1 MFALMHLIVLL
12 CHFTL
17 CCTQTL
23 AVLLD
28 MFCFVLLWF
37 ALQWAGSNE
46 VIISLETRLSL
57 SPEMRGKQGTLEE
70 RPVSF

>member
-1 MFALMHLIVLL
+1 MFALMHLIVL

-17 CCTQTL
+17 CCTHTW
-23 AVLLD
+23 ADLLY
-28 MFCFVLLWF
+28 MFCFVLLWL

-46 VIISLETRLSL
+46 VIISLETLLSL
-57 SPEMRGKQGTLEE
+57 SPEMRGKQETLEE